1 MAAGCGS
8 LGFIGIRQERGL
20 HGVIKWGLVLG
31 ETVVLGK
38 RSLAGIAGI
47 VAAATL
53 LSKVFGLFREQA
65 IAASFGTGPVT
76 DAYGIAY
83 IIPSFLLILLGGI
96 NGPFHSA
103 IVSAVSKREKEEIAP
118 IVETITTVVGIGLV
132 IASIAMFMFAEPII
146 DLLGLGFSTT
156 EIGEVS
162 RPIAIAQL
170 RIMAPITVFAGLI
183 GIGFG
188 SLNADDQYWL
198 PSLSPLLSSSAVIVA
213 MGALWLITGGD
224 LSSPDNI
231 MIGGIALALGT
242 LGGAILQW
250 LAQVP
255 ALWRSGLG
263 RLRFRFNLKDPG
275 VRDVLR
281 VLVPATFSSGSMH
294 INVTTDVVFAAF
306 VPGTLAALGFANLLV
321 QTPLG
326 LVSNIIL
333 VPFFPMF
340 SRLADPSQWPELK
353 QRIRQSL
360 VLVALTM
367 LPMSALII
375 TLAQPIITVVY
386 KRGNFN
392 EDAVSLVTPIL
403 IAYGVGMFVY
413 LARDVMV
420 RVFYA
425 LGDGNTPFKISI
437 VNIAVNAL
445 LDYVLFN
452 LMGPTGLVVATIG
465 VNVVSLIAMTVIL
478 DRRLGGL
485 PIANWAKTIFT
496 LTAASA
502 LSGVFCWLTLGGLT
516 SLIGAEGFLANL
528 ILMSVAGAVGIAAFA
543 LLTVVLGIPEA
554 DMLVQRVRQ
563 KIGR

>member
-1 MAAGCGS
+1 M
-8 LGFIGIRQERGL
+8 
-20 HGVIKWGLVLG
+20 
-31 ETVVLGK
+31 GK

-83 IIPSFLLILLGGI
+83 VIPSFLLILLGGI

-103 IVSAVSKREKEEIAP
+103 IVSAVSKRRKEEIAP
-118 IVETITTVVGIGLV
+118 IVETVTTVVGIGMIFV
-132 IASIAMFMFAEPII
+132 SIAMFMCAEPII
-146 DLLGLGFSTT
+146 DLLGRGFIGT
-156 EIGEVS
+156 EVGEVS
-162 RPIAIAQL
+162 RQIAITQL
-170 RIMAPITVFAGLI
+170 RIMSPITIFACLI

-198 PSLSPLLSSSAVIVA
+198 PSISPLLSSSAVIVA
-213 MGALWLITGGD
+213 LGVFWLVTNGDITN
-224 LSSPDNI
+224 PDNI
-231 MIGGIALALGT
+231 MLGGMVLALGS
-242 LGGAILQW
+242 LLGAILQW
-250 LAQVP
+250 LVQVP
-255 ALWRSGLG
+255 ALWKSGLG
-263 RLRFRFNLKDPG
+263 RLRLRFNLRDPG
-275 VRDVLR
+275 VRDVLK
-281 VLVPATFSSGSMH
+281 VLGPATFSSGSMQ
-294 INVTTDVVFAAF
+294 INVYTDLFFAAF

-375 TLAQPIITVVY
+375 TLARPIITVVY

-392 EDAVSLVTPIL
+392 TDAVLLVTPIL

-413 LARDVMV
+413 LARDIMV

-425 LGDGNTPFKISI
+425 LGDGNTPFKISL
-437 VNIAVNAL
+437 VNIAVNAV

-465 VNVVSLIAMTVIL
+465 VNIVSLIAMTVIL
-478 DRRLGGL
+478 DRKLGGL
-485 PIANWAKTIFT
+485 PIANWARTIFT
-496 LTAASA
+496 LTAASFV
-502 LSGVFCWLTLGGLT
+502 SGIFCWLTLGGLT

-528 ILMSVAGAVGIAAFA
+528 ILMSIAGAVGIAAFA

-554 DMLVQRVRQ
+554 DMLVQRIRQ